1 VRAAA
6 IVPAILPFDFT
17 KQFVAARTRG
27 LAFASAIFSQFSIL
41 KVSLL
46 TRAFCGLQSHS
57 LRHAP
62 L

>member
-1 VRAAA
+1 VCAAA

-46 TRAFCGLQSHS
+46 T
-57 LRHAP
+57 
-62 L
+62 